1 VTTLVT
7 GATGFL
13 GGHLVRLLVDR
24 GDEVRA
30 LVRAETD
37 APPLRELGVEVVRGD
52 VREDGAARAAS
63 AGCALV
69 FHLAGVVSHRRRDL
83 PLLRAVNV
91 EATRRLFAEVEPA
104 ARVVHVS
111 SVAAVGPVASAAL
124 RADERQTLPA
134 SAAGLPYAATKRQGE
149 LVALA
154 AAAAGR
160 DVVVANPGFLLG
172 PGDVHGVSTWPV
184 SAYVDGKLRFVTA
197 GGLSFVDARDAAAGL
212 VALAERGRAGERT
225 ILAAEAGNLAWGP
238 FFRLVAS
245 VSGVRRR
252 MLRVPRA
259 AAPLA
264 GLMPGPLDADEARA
278 AARWWFI
285 SGAKAER
292 ELGFRTRPLAETIE
306 ATLSFRSVRFRTG
319 RSR

>member
-1 VTTLVT
+1 VTTFVT
-7 GATGFL
+7 GASGFL
-13 GGHLVRLLVDR
+13 GGHLVRLLVER

-37 APPLRELGVEVVRGD
+37 ATPLRELGVEVVRGD
-52 VREDGAARAAS
+52 VREDGAVRAA
-63 AGCALV
+63 ADGCALV
-69 FHLAGVVSHRRRDL
+69 FHLAGIVSHRRSDL

-91 EATRRLFAEVEPA
+91 EATRRLLVEVEPA

-111 SVAAVGPVASAAL
+111 SVAAVGPIASAAQ

-212 VALAERGRAGERT
+212 VALAEGGRAGERT
-225 ILAAEAGNLAWGP
+225 ILAGEAGNLAWGA

-245 VSGVRRR
+245 VAGVRRR

-259 AAPLA
+259 AVALA
-264 GLMPGPLDADEARA
+264 ALAPGPLDADEARA
-278 AARWWFI
+278 AARWWFY

-306 ATLSFRSVRFRTG
+306 ATLSFRSVRFRTASSG
-319 RSR
+319 